1 LYIILYICAMGNES
15 NILKYPIKALMTK
28 QDFTV
33 VERRILYLAMQQI
46 KQGMGVQ
53 KNLFNKGFELSI
65 PYNSLEETN
74 WNRFKEAIK
83 KLDERRLVFVDNDE
97 EYESL
102 HLVYKIQIKKNE
114 TVKVFFSPEGSFLLA
129 ELGKGYASLQFNL
142 AMSLTSE
149 YAQRMYELL
158 SRWKDT
164 GIWVNQEIDTIRE
177 LLNVP
182 GSYNLGM
189 FKKQVLDYAQKELR
203 EHTDISFT
211 YELMKTGRSF
221 TRIDFYITNQTERSL
236 FNNDPE
242 VKQDDKSVRCLE
254 HLKKMGVNR
263 KDLQDIIIKEKQD
276 LFWKWL
282 VKWKQMPDSHKAK
295 VKNPTGLMLVE
306 LGLSGQSK

>member
-1 LYIILYICAMGNES
+1 MNV
-15 NILKYPIKALMTK
+15 LKYPIRALMTK
-28 QDFTV
+28 QEFTV

-46 KQGMGVQ
+46 KQGIGVQ
-53 KNLFNKGFELSI
+53 KNLFDKGFELFI
-65 PYNSLEETN
+65 PYNALEETN
-74 WNRFKEAIK
+74 WNRFKESIK
-83 KLDERRLVFVDNDE
+83 KLEDKKLVFVDNDE
-97 EYESL
+97 EYNSL
-102 HLVYKIQIKKNE
+102 RLVWKTEIKKNE
-114 TVKVFFSPEGSFLLA
+114 TVKVFFSSDAAFLLS

-164 GIWVNQEIDTIRE
+164 GIWVNQEITTIRE

-182 GSYNLGM
+182 SSYNLGM
-189 FKKQVLDYAQKELR
+189 FKERVLDYTQKELR

-236 FNNDPE
+236 FTNDPDL
-242 VKQDDKSVRCLE
+242 KQDDKSQRCLE

-282 VKWKQMPDSHKAK
+282 VKWKQMPDKHKAT

-306 LGLSGQSK
+306 LGLTGKPHQ

>member
-1 LYIILYICAMGNES
+1 MEKES

-33 VERRILYLAMQQI
+33 VERRILYLAMKQI

-53 KNLFNKGFELSI
+53 KNLFDKGFELSI
-65 PYNSLEETN
+65 PYSSLEETN
-74 WNRFKEAIK
+74 WNRFKESIK

-102 HLVYKIQIKKNE
+102 HLVWKIQIKKNE
-114 TVKVFFSPEGSFLLA
+114 TVKVFFSPEASFLLA
-129 ELGKGYASLQFNL
+129 ELGKGYASIQFNL

-149 YAQRMYELL
+149 YAQRIYELL

-182 GSYNLGM
+182 SSYNLGM

-236 FNNDPE
+236 FNNDPNLG
-242 VKQDDKSVRCLE
+242 KDDKSQRCLE

-263 KDLQDIIIKEKQD
+263 KDLQDVIINEKQE

-282 VKWKQMPDSHKAK
+282 VKWKQMPDNHKAT

-306 LGLSGQSK
+306 LGLTGKPHQ